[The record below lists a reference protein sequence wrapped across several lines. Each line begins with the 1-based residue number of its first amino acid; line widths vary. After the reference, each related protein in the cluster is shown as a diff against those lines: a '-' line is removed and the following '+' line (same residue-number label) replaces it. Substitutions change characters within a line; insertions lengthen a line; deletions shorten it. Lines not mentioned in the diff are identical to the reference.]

1 MGMANTNQIY
11 NRLTFAGSALTSA
24 YAAGIAWAYT
34 NNGKSDWHLPSRNE
48 LNELRQQAESVGGF
62 VATSYWSSSEYYDRY
77 YASVQAFLGSAQF
90 FQVKEART
98 YGVRPVRAFGPSC
111 ADGGACVVGDTGPG
125 GGIVFYVHDD
135 ADDLFT
141 STGSDCGTSCKYM
154 EAAPFSGQVSLTWST
169 GANQSLAVSGADA
182 RGIGNGFQNTVDIVN
197 QSGNN
202 SDTSAAVYANSYSNN
217 GKNDWYLPSV
227 DELNQMCRWVR
238 NQAASDG
245 ACTGAGNANT
255 GPGASGFTG
264 EYWSSTEDSHDL
276 AHMQTMDYADRY
288 GEVKFGARMVRPIRA
303 FG

>member
-62 VATSYWSSSEYYDRY
+62 VATEYWSSSEHVRY
-77 YASVQAFLGSAQF
+77 YASAHSFGGRAQS
-90 FQVKEART
+90 FQFKRVTFR
-98 YGVRPVRAFGPSC
+98 VRPVRAFGPSC
-111 ADGGACVVGDTGPG
+111 ANGGTCVVGDTGPG

-141 STGSDCGTSCKYM
+141 STGSDCTTACKYL

-169 GANQSLAVSGADA
+169 GANQYLTVSGADA
-182 RGIGNGFQNTVDIVN
+182 TGIGNGFQNTVDIVN

-217 GKNDWYLPSV
+217 GKTDWYLPSF

-238 NQAASDG
+238 NQSASNDE
-245 ACTGAGNANT
+245 CTSAGNANT
-255 GPGASGFTG
+255 GPGASGFWG
-264 EYWSSTEDSHDL
+264 EYWSSTENDFQH
-276 AHMQTMDYADRY
+276 AYMQTMDYAVRY
-288 GEVKFGARMVRPIRA
+288 GEVKFGIRMVRPIRA